1 MGGLGGTRAGGH
13 EGEGARRGCE
23 DVLLGPA
30 PPGGLPQGAGR
41 QDGAAEL
48 QRAAPL
54 RQAPL
59 GP

>member
-1 MGGLGGTRAGGH
+1 MGSLGARAGSH
-13 EGEGARRGCE
+13 EGEGARRGCK
-23 DVLLGPA
+23 DLLLGPA
-30 PPGGLPQGAGR
+30 PPRGLPQGAGR

-54 RQAPL
+54 CQAPL